1 MEKLDLSFIKKLKVK
16 DLQRLWSKEWL
27 LRFISLCLAI
37 LLWYFVGGQDSVEK
51 NVLVP
56 IEIINMPKNLIISN
70 KFKKDIDV
78 TIRGPRSLIMDMGKK
93 EISRQV
99 DLSDATPGTRV
110 VTIDNKTIP
119 VNRGIEVLRVQPST
133 IILSLDK
140 LIQKKFAITPVMTG
154 SIAPGHILKDLRIAP
169 DAISITGPQTVLS
182 QVESLKTTAINIS
195 GLTSSVQQQIPLE
208 LDPAIVDLIGETSI
222 TVDLIIGLE
231 TVEKTITNVP
241 VHVVVD
247 GYLQPVTPDDVKVT
261 LRIPKLILKK
271 DLDYKSLFSLTA
283 VAKPGEENMKVQLV
297 PAGDL
302 NAPLEVVKIEPEYVT
317 MVKKPAPKKP

>member
-1 MEKLDLSFIKKLKVK
+1 
-16 DLQRLWSKEWL
+16 
-27 LRFISLCLAI
+27 
-37 LLWYFVGGQDSVEK
+37 
-51 NVLVP
+51 
-56 IEIINMPKNLIISN
+56 
-70 KFKKDIDV
+70 
-78 TIRGPRSLIMDMGKK
+78 
-93 EISRQV
+93 
-99 DLSDATPGTRV
+99 
-110 VTIDNKTIP
+110 
-119 VNRGIEVLRVQPST
+119 
-133 IILSLDK
+133 
-140 LIQKKFAITPVMTG
+140 
-154 SIAPGHILKDLRIAP
+154 
-169 DAISITGPQTVLS
+169 VLS

-283 VAKPGEENMKVQLV
+283 VAKPGEENMKVQVV

>member
-154 SIAPGHILKDLRIAP
+154 SVAPGHILKDLRIAP

-195 GLTSSVQQQIPLE
+195 GLANSVQQQIPLE

-222 TVDLIIGLE
+222 TVDLIIGME

-247 GYLQPVTPDDVKVT
+247 GYLQPVSPDDVKIT
-261 LRIPKLILKK
+261 LRIPKMILKK

-283 VAKPGEENMKVQLV
+283 VAKPGEENMKVQMV

-302 NAPLEVVKIEPEYVT
+302 TAPLEVVKIEPEYVT
-317 MVKKPAPKKP
+317 MIKKPAPKKP